1 MTVSLEAF
9 ITAQTKL
16 QVLPFLPELQLHL
29 AAQADPVWRAVAE
42 LQQEE
47 DPPFPFWAFAWAG
60 GMGLSRYIL
69 DHPEMVRGKRV
80 LDFAAG
86 SGLGAI
92 AAMKAGAKKVSAADC
107 DPLAVCATQMNAQ
120 ANNVDVTCLGAM
132 NLEKPPKGFDVMIV
146 GDVCYE
152 QPMGFRIMRWLRL
165 CAESGLAVL
174 MADPGRAYVP
184 EEGLERLASLIVPT
198 LRELEDKEEREVT
211 IWRVV

>member
-1 MTVSLEAF
+1 
-9 ITAQTKL
+9 
-16 QVLPFLPELQLHL
+16 
-29 AAQADPVWRAVAE
+29 
-42 LQQEE
+42 
-47 DPPFPFWAFAWAG
+47 
-60 GMGLSRYIL
+60 
-69 DHPEMVRGKRV
+69 
-80 LDFAAG
+80 
-86 SGLGAI
+86 
-92 AAMKAGAKKVSAADC
+92 
-107 DPLAVCATQMNAQ
+107 MNAQ
-120 ANNVDVTCLGAM
+120 ANNVNVTCLGAM